1 MAVVTRDPNGV
12 YIDTSTA
19 MFAAQISG
27 LIAGNAI
34 VSGAPCYV
42 KAADGQVYPSDGVAA
57 NEAAKFDGISPRAAV
72 AGQAI
77 TLFGIGTRL
86 HYAAAAGLTPGQDLF
101 IAAGGG
107 FDTAATTGGLRAI
120 ARAID
125 DTDIRITKNSDQA

>member
-27 LIAGNAI
+27 LLLGAN
-34 VSGAPCYV
+34 VNSGAPCYV
-42 KAADGQVYPSDGVAA
+42 KAADGNVYPSDGVAA
-57 NEAAKFDGISPRAAV
+57 NEAAKFDGFTPRAGV

-77 TLFGIGTRL
+77 TLFGIGARF
-86 HYAAAAGLTPGQDLF
+86 HYAASAGLTPGQDLF
-101 IAAGGG
+101 IASGGG
-107 FDTAATTGGLRAI
+107 LDTAATTGGVRAI

-125 DTDIRITKNSDQA
+125 DTDIRVTKNSDQA